1 MRAPEAGQ
9 RPPGLLR
16 RRADLIAGVLI
27 FLLTLSIFLASK
39 VHQVADSNYSMLLS
53 QSLLDHQSFM
63 LDHYAIPRY
72 EPVWQGDHFQNGPLY
87 HLEVVDGH
95 LYYMFPPGTSVLS
108 VPFVAVMNLF
118 GVSAANADGTYNLE
132 GEGRTQVKLAALLM
146 AMLAVLFYWTARLVL
161 PVKWSIWV
169 AVGGALGTQVYSTA
183 SRALW
188 SETWGIFLLGV
199 VVLLMVGQEVG
210 RWRGHP
216 VILASVLSWMYFVRP
231 TYAVHIMAISVY
243 MLIYHRKL
251 FLRYAA
257 TGAVWLAGFIFYSW
271 YHFRTMLPGYY
282 RAGRLQFEVFWEAL
296 AGNLVS
302 PSRGLLVYIP
312 ALFFVAYLLMRYRRH
327 LKFPRLAL
335 LALSIVVGQL
345 LLVSGFIHWWGGSSF
360 GPRFMTGLVPWF
372 VLLAILG
379 VKAMLAGR
387 EQQAAAASFRGWKA
401 ETMCGVALLLL
412 SVFINTRGATDHA
425 TWLWNQNPL
434 VVDEHPERLWD
445 WRQPQFLAGWLPIP
459 PPRTFPPGAGRVDF
473 AEPDAER
480 YMWYGWGMREQG
492 LRRTTGKEAALVF
505 SLNRIDETIMR
516 MKLGAFVVPGKHD
529 EQRVNIAL
537 NGQHLQ
543 ALSLKEE
550 AAREYDLVLP
560 KEMLRQKNVL
570 TLELPDAVSP
580 KSLGQGDDTRPL
592 GMTMHWMEFQA
603 GAAATLT
610 ERLFIK

>member
-1 MRAPEAGQ
+1 V
-9 RPPGLLR
+9 
-16 RRADLIAGVLI
+16 IATVLI

-39 VHQVADSNYSMLLS
+39 VHQIADSNYSMLLS

-161 PVKWSIWV
+161 PVKWSVWV

-216 VILASVLSWMYFVRP
+216 IILASVLSWMYFVRP

-251 FLRYAA
+251 FLRYAIM
-257 TGAVWLAGFIFYSW
+257 GGVWLAGLMIYSW
-271 YHFRTMLPGYY
+271 SHFGSLLPSYY
-282 RAGRLQFEVFWEAL
+282 RAGRLGFGQLWEAL

-302 PSRGLLVYIP
+302 PARGTLVYVP
-312 ALFFVAYLLMRYRRH
+312 ALLFVAYLLVRYWRYAPLRRLVLLSLIVTAVH
-327 LKFPRLAL
+327 LFV
-335 LALSIVVGQL
+335 I
-345 LLVSGFIHWWGGSSF
+345 SGFGHWWGGHSF
-360 GPRFMTGLVPWF
+360 GPRLTTGLVPWF
-372 VLLAILG
+372 VLLAVLG
-379 VKAMLAGR
+379 LKARLVWRERRAPSSRPQAGWR
-387 EQQAAAASFRGWKA
+387 AEQAL
-401 ETMCGVALLLL
+401 GVALLVL
-412 SVFINTRGATDHA
+412 SVFINMRGATA
-425 TWLWNQNPL
+425 KETWLWNQYPL
-434 VVDEHPERLWD
+434 GVDEHPERLWD
-445 WRQPQFLAGWLPIP
+445 WRQPQFLAGLLPAPP
-459 PPRTFPPGAGRVDF
+459 PPREPP
-473 AEPDAER
+473 P
-480 YMWYGWGMREQG
+480 
-492 LRRTTGKEAALVF
+492 
-505 SLNRIDETIMR
+505 
-516 MKLGAFVVPGKHD
+516 
-529 EQRVNIAL
+529 
-537 NGQHLQ
+537 
-543 ALSLKEE
+543 
-550 AAREYDLVLP
+550 
-560 KEMLRQKNVL
+560 
-570 TLELPDAVSP
+570 
-580 KSLGQGDDTRPL
+580 
-592 GMTMHWMEFQA
+592 
-603 GAAATLT
+603 
-610 ERLFIK
+610 